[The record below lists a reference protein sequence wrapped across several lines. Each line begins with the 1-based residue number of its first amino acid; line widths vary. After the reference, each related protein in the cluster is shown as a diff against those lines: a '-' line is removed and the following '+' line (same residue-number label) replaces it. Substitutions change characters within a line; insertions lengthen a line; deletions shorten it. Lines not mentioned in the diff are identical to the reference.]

1 MGKVKCSHY
10 VVVVTQTQALQSERT
25 VNFRGQGTV
34 LDLVSQMLRYF
45 DVTMLTILVR
55 MEKKKTIVNEDY

>member
-10 VVVVTQTQALQSERT
+10 VVVTQTQALQSERT

-45 DVTMLTILVR
+45 DVTMLSWL
-55 MEKKKTIVNEDY
+55 E

>member
-10 VVVVTQTQALQSERT
+10 VVVTQTQALQSEWT

-45 DVTMLTILVR
+45 NVTMLS
-55 MEKKKTIVNEDY
+55 